1 MCVHKAKIQIK
12 YKLAGE
18 DVFKLSDTYG
28 FPVELTRDI
37 LAEDNIEIEENDFKD
52 NVDVQIG
59 IGIDR
64 CFARYG
70 TIGKRYYYKHNDEE
84 GKQRAI
90 KKANAQEPNIKRFIL
105 NYWVMK
111 ND

>member
-1 MCVHKAKIQIK
+1 MGNTAK
-12 YKLAGE
+12 LSGS
-18 DVFKLSDTYG
+18 DVFKLYDTYG
-28 FPVELTRDI
+28 FPFELTKEI
-37 LAEDNIEIEENDFKD
+37 LAENGFEIEEDDFKD
-52 NVDVQIG
+52 NDDVQIG
-59 IGIDR
+59 IGENR

>member
-1 MCVHKAKIQIK
+1 MGNTAK
-12 YKLAGE
+12 LSGS
-18 DVFKLSDTYG
+18 DVFKLYDTYG
-28 FPVELTRDI
+28 FPFELTRDI
-37 LAEDNIEIEENDFKD
+37 LAENNMEIEEDDFKD

-59 IGIDR
+59 VGINR

-90 KKANAQEPNIKRFIL
+90 KKATAQGINIRSFLK
-105 NYWVMK
+105 NYHSMK
-111 ND
+111 GM

>member
-1 MCVHKAKIQIK
+1 MGNTAK
-12 YKLAGE
+12 LSGS
-18 DVFKLSDTYG
+18 DVFKLYDTYG
-28 FPVELTRDI
+28 FPFELTRDI
-37 LAEDNIEIEENDFKD
+37 LAENDMEIEEDDFKD

-59 IGIDR
+59 VGINR

-90 KKANAQEPNIKRFIL
+90 RKATAQGINIRSFLK
-105 NYWVMK
+105 NYNSMK
-111 ND
+111 GS